1 MNCEIITVGDE
12 LLIGQVINTNQAFI
26 ARALNDAGVVIDRM
40 TTAGDNGAGILDAF
54 RTAWARQDLVVVTGG
69 LGPTHDDIT
78 RTCVCSL
85 FNTELVSDPGV
96 RRRIEGMMARRN
108 LPWSPAAEDQT
119 LVPKKATPLDN
130 PVGTAP
136 GLVFEESG
144 KLFIVLPGVP
154 YEMEAILRRSVVP
167 LVSSRLSGS
176 SIRHRNLRTAGISES
191 LLSQKLGPIDLLLQ
205 GARLAFLPTPT
216 GVRLRIDVHE
226 KDEASALRRLAEC
239 EARIREKVG
248 RYIYGIEDDELEDA
262 VGTLLAERNLT
273 VGIAESCTG
282 GLIAH
287 RITQVSG
294 SSRYFD
300 RGVVAYSNRSKTDLL
315 GVPEQLI
322 SRYGAVS
329 AEVAKAMAQGIRTP
343 SDIGIATTGI
353 AGPTGGTPD
362 KPVGLVWIGYA
373 DAQETLAIKFHFGDH
388 RQVTKERASSAALE
402 LLRRKLLKIPES
414 D

>member
-26 ARALNDAGVVIDRM
+26 ARALNDIGVVIDRM

-96 RRRIEGMMARRN
+96 RKRIEGMMKRRN
-108 LPWSPAAEDQT
+108 LAWSPAAEDQT
-119 LVPKKATPLDN
+119 LVPKTATPLDN

-154 YEMEAILRRSVVP
+154 YEMEAIVRQSVVP

-191 LLSQKLGPIDLLLQ
+191 LLSQKLGPIDQVLQ

-226 KDEASALRRLAEC
+226 KDEASALRRLADC

-262 VGTLLAERNLT
+262 VGALLAERNLT
-273 VGIAESCTG
+273 LGIAESCTG

-315 GVPEQLI
+315 GVPEQVI
-322 SRYGAVS
+322 TRHGAVS

-343 SDIGIATTGI
+343 SDIGISTTGI

-373 DAQETLAIKFHFGDH
+373 DAHETLAIRFHFGDH